1 MITLSHWCW
10 KKHIKGRCIDGSKL
24 KYCMPLESI
33 KAGRVLLCVFFF
45 SSLVRLPVLLKWEER
60 LEGSVSSAIKQCSLI
75 LVSRI
80 MEIWTDPI
88 QKLTHSLWMLRCP
101 IWLWYKSLKE
111 KKETCN
117 IFFIWNI
124 IYTCSCCLSNCQQIS
139 HCQYS
144 MYDVL
149 WHLWRQLTPAWGRKQ
164 ADAPLPKSRQ
174 IS

>member
-1 MITLSHWCW
+1 MLKKTYKREMHRRLQVEILYASRKYQGWQGFTLC
-10 KKHIKGRCIDGSKL
+10 
-24 KYCMPLESI
+24 
-33 KAGRVLLCVFFF
+33 FFF

-144 MYDVL
+144 MYDVQ